1 MRELAA
7 LWERTAGL
15 LADELHRHSLA
26 SGQIVQQHVLAELQA
41 AAVAN
46 MRLKVCAA
54 PFEAVCVRHAMLYV
68 WLIWYQALSQV
79 VLDYR
84 LGSHLLEKR
93 NGTQIV

>member
-46 MRLKVCAA
+46 MRLKVWAA
-54 PFEAVCVRHAMLYV
+54 PLRPLRSPCEACNAVCFNDMVPSIV
-68 WLIWYQALSQV
+68 TGV
-79 VLDYR
+79 FDER
-84 LGSHLLEKR
+84 LGTCQRRGMGS
-93 NGTQIV
+93 